1 MSSSSTLRGHDSP
14 QSMPASTA
22 FDGNED
28 STTDIPRRLMRV
40 KVLYTF
46 DDQNK
51 SNCLARLPNALNI
64 PTVSIDET
72 TQVGVIELKT
82 CIQAIVAASPELVA
96 KLGHDYTVYA
106 YDYSEYETPLV
117 GQGMLSWVLASA
129 SSTPTAPA
137 HQSKTMITGR
147 VCKNILGLFSNGI
160 KETLEVKL
168 KLVPVPTCL
177 QSEYLENMEKYRSL
191 SKIMPEGFD
200 HTAWAAFLKANPG
213 LGHLAGQDSAFVSN
227 SNQRSTV
234 RGVESIHQMLT
245 QTIASEERRA
255 DGYDF
260 KDCEPYSTLASRA
273 ASPTPSLRSC
283 TALQQITQDLGS
295 RPGSRASVRSER
307 PSRPRHESFDSNATQ
322 DPNEDGPTRKRART
336 TKANW
341 RGKSSFGTNVD
352 SLRVTASAAASIRVH
367 RPIPTNPST
376 SIAKSIE
383 PPPRVPTPRP
393 EGTSLTRQGP
403 QTRPSG
409 GSSLRHG
416 STGSDHTRYVSP
428 YPETSQFS
436 DVAVDSADDEQGGS
450 IADTPM
456 DFPSSPPLM
465 PQGNNSSAPSSPGLP
480 TLPYPGD
487 SGFASDS
494 VFGRD
499 DDGDTGREI
508 DGSGLPVQAPPRTR
522 AKVDRSNYPWTTVVP
537 GPPELLPTK
546 MPPRSINSRQQRT
559 ASTTVE
565 SFSKALFNHEA
576 GPSPSSPLR
585 LNNSSCLAPCPH
597 PLQEPSPNASMT
609 SSTFAFP
616 SLSQNGTTNQPVRS
630 PSTAHPVPRKRPTAP
645 KSRGLPRS
653 QTWSGETQQE
663 FYSDVPSAPVG
674 EDIGTLPQPRSGSG
688 ARRSNH
694 IKEKLESSVAAGQM
708 PPYCHNCGEIQ
719 TPTWRKAYT
728 RLEQGSPDDLE
739 TSSEEYGIVGFEIVK
754 GGDGEDILQQYRI
767 FKQSLTSD
775 ERDSGTFQML
785 QLCNPCGL
793 WFNKKGSMRPPEIW
807 EKAAEKAADKSGE
820 KIKRKRTKPVEK
832 VSRKRRQGNQTDS
845 RFEASQEPPSS
856 NFTNQLITK
865 EAKEALF
872 RPQHQSEPSETSRTT
887 RPRASSVQPSSH
899 ATSNTNQL
907 DDTTAVAALRRA
919 IQSSPAGF
927 LGTKHSPIE
936 LEPDLTPTPTRRLLF
951 PSPRKEGEI
960 KTLGDLAKSES
971 LKLIGTGSTSHKKS
985 LTTDPDSNGL
995 EENDKENCPPLLEGQ
1010 DDLAHLF
1017 EDHETIT
1024 LQTTPRSGHSFS
1036 ELLKTPTPKSG
1047 RNTLTPR
1054 RFPGTSGDL
1063 LGFDTPSRGMR
1074 GGTLA
1079 PMTPFTA
1086 QLNQLLSDG
1095 LASSPSHGFDFSAF
1109 STFDTPGKRGSTMQF
1124 GDFTS
1129 DDFLSSDM
1137 PLPSSPP
1144 HNMFSLYEDP
1154 ATSTAGLWSGT
1165 SIFDGSDPIQAPRPG
1180 GGQGQ
1185 ELFTGKVEAS
1195 VDFAAII
1202 EEVVGTKAS
1211 DIAAASTA
1219 TRQAH

>member
-1 MSSSSTLRGHDSP
+1 MSLPSTFRGHDSP
-14 QSMPASTA
+14 QTLPASTA
-22 FDGNED
+22 FDDDED
-28 STTDIPRRLMRV
+28 STSGIPRRLMRV

-200 HTAWAAFLKANPG
+200 HSAWAGFLKANPG
-213 LGHLAGQDSAFVSN
+213 LGHLAGQESTFISN
-227 SNQRSTV
+227 ANQHDTV
-234 RGVESIHQMLT
+234 GGVESIHQMLT
-245 QTIASEERRA
+245 QAITSEEETRG

-260 KDCEPYSTLASRA
+260 RNGELYSAQASRA

-283 TALQQITQDLGS
+283 TTLQQITQDLGS

-307 PSRPRHESFDSNATQ
+307 PLRPRHESFDSNATQ
-322 DPNEDGPTRKRART
+322 DPNEEGPARKRARIT
-336 TKANW
+336 QTNW
-341 RGKSSFGTNVD
+341 RGKSSFGTNAD

-376 SIAKSIE
+376 SITNSIE
-383 PPPRVPTPRP
+383 PPPRAPTPRP
-393 EGTSLTRQGP
+393 EGTKLARQHP
-403 QTRPSG
+403 QTRPSVR
-409 GSSLRHG
+409 SSLRHG
-416 STGSDHTRYVSP
+416 STGSDHTQYVSP
-428 YPETSQFS
+428 YAEAGQIS
-436 DVAVDSADDEQGGS
+436 DVAADSADDEQGGS
-450 IADTPM
+450 IGDTPM

-465 PQGNNSSAPSSPGLP
+465 PQGNNSSVPSSPGLP
-480 TLPYPGD
+480 TLPFPGD
-487 SGFASDS
+487 SGFMSDS
-494 VFGRD
+494 VFDRE
-499 DDGDTGREI
+499 DDGDAGREI
-508 DGSGLPVQAPPRTR
+508 DGSDLPVQAPPRTR

-546 MPPRSINSRQQRT
+546 MPPRSMNSRQQRIG
-559 ASTTVE
+559 STTVE
-565 SFSKALFNHEA
+565 SLSKVLPNREA
-576 GPSPSSPLR
+576 GPSPSSPPLPQ
-585 LNNSSCLAPCPH
+585 NNSSSLVPKNQPLAPFSQV
-597 PLQEPSPNASMT
+597 LQE
-609 SSTFAFP
+609 SSK
-616 SLSQNGTTNQPVRS
+616 NDTTNQLIGRS
-630 PSTAHPVPRKRPTAP
+630 ATPRPATRKRTTAP
-645 KSRGLPRS
+645 KPRRLPRS
-653 QTWSGETQQE
+653 QTWSGDTPQE
-663 FYSDVPSAPVG
+663 FYSDIASAPVG
-674 EDIGTLPQPRSGSG
+674 EEIGITLPQPRSGSG
-688 ARRSNH
+688 TRRSKH

-754 GGDGEDILQQYRI
+754 GGEGEDILQQYRI

-820 KIKRKRTKPVEK
+820 KNKRKRTKPVEK
-832 VSRKRRQGNQTDS
+832 TSRKRRQGNQMDS
-845 RFEASQEPPSS
+845 RFEIAQELSSS
-856 NFTNQLITK
+856 NFTDQLTSTGH
-865 EAKEALF
+865 AGT
-872 RPQHQSEPSETSRTT
+872 QSRLAETSRTT

-899 ATSNTNQL
+899 TTSNANQL
-907 DDTTAVAALRRA
+907 DDTAAVAALRRA
-919 IQSSPAGF
+919 IQSSPARF

-951 PSPRKEGEI
+951 PSPRKEGEV
-960 KTLGDLAKSES
+960 KTLGDLPKLES
-971 LKLIGTGSTSHKKS
+971 PKLTGTGSTSDKKS
-985 LTTDPDSNGL
+985 AIPNPDPNSS
-995 EENDKENCPPLLEGQ
+995 EENNKENCPPPLDGQ

-1017 EDHETIT
+1017 EDHEMNT

-1036 ELLKTPTPKSG
+1036 GLLKTPTPKSG
-1047 RNTLTPR
+1047 RNALTPR
-1054 RFPGTSGDL
+1054 RFPGTSADL
-1063 LGFDTPSRGMR
+1063 VGFDTPSRATR

-1095 LASSPSHGFDFSAF
+1095 LASSPSQGFDFSAF
-1109 STFDTPGKRGSTMQF
+1109 PTFDTPGKRGSTLQF
-1124 GDFTS
+1124 SDLTS
-1129 DDFLSSDM
+1129 DDFLSSDL

-1144 HNMFSLYEDP
+1144 HNIFSLYEDP

-1165 SIFDGSDPIQAPRPG
+1165 SIFDGSDPIQAPRLEG
-1180 GGQGQ
+1180 EQRQ
-1185 ELFTGKVEAS
+1185 ELFVEKVEAS

-1211 DIAAASTA
+1211 DIAATA